1 MNIIIFGPPG
11 AGKGTQSNFIVN
23 KYNLFQLST
32 GEYLREEIKKKT
44 ELGSK
49 IASIVNAGSLV
60 SDEIVSK
67 LIENVVSKKEYYNR
81 LIFDGYP
88 RNISQ
93 AENLTTILNKYNQKI
108 DLVLQLSVSLETIK
122 KRISGRSVC
131 SLCGKIYN
139 DFYNPPPKGQACC
152 SSKFLQKRGDDNLH
166 VASRRFETY
175 EKTTAPLI
183 DFYKKLNLLKVVNGE
198 SPIDQI
204 FKEISDIMS
213 LIEGWLYIITPYKYD
228 FKH

>member
-88 RNISQ
+88 RNLIQ
-93 AENLTTILNKYNQKI
+93 AKTLQDLLSKHGKKI
-108 DLVLQLSVSLETIK
+108 DLVLKLSVSLETIK
-122 KRISGRSVC
+122 KRISQRQT
-131 SLCGKIYN
+131 LE
-139 DFYNPPPKGQACC
+139 
-152 SSKFLQKRGDDNLH
+152 KRADDNEET
-166 VASRRFETY
+166 AIKRFQTY
-175 EKTTAPLI
+175 ENNMIPI
-183 DFYKKLNLLKVVNGE
+183 IEFYKKLNLLKVVNGE
-198 SPIDQI
+198 SKISEIND
-204 FKEISDIMS
+204 EISGLINA
-213 LIEGWLYIITPYKYD
+213 IEG
-228 FKH
+228 